1 MPWPDFLASCGA
13 AGGGDVTE
21 QRLQFFEVWRCLRN
35 ASLAANV
42 LHDVQSGAVQGL
54 EMAAI
59 AVNPYPKLEAQLAAS
74 LTRVVAT

>member
-1 MPWPDFLASCGA
+1 MAGFVAAYRA

-21 QRLQFFEVWRCLRN
+21 ERLQFFEVWRCLRN

-42 LHDVQSGAVQGL
+42 LYDVQRGVLQGL

-59 AVNPYPKLEAQLAAS
+59 AVNTYPRLEAQLAAS
-74 LTRVVAT
+74 LTRVLAT